1 MCTVVA
7 ALLVL
12 TAAHAASGDSG
23 TVKGTISAAA
33 GPVADAVVMID
44 TPSAPPPAGAPHA
57 VVTQRDMKFTPHVL
71 AFVAGTTVDFPNQ
84 DPLLHNVVSSSPAKR
99 FDLGMYPQ
107 GETKSVTF
115 DTPGVVELRCH
126 AHPEMSAFVIVHSSP
141 YAAVT
146 DKRGVYTIT
155 GVPAGSYPVRIW
167 HETLAP
173 RATTVT
179 VRAGGVQP
187 LDARLERR
195 R

>member
-1 MCTVVA
+1 MIRALISLLLLA
-7 ALLVL
+7 ATARG
-12 TAAHAASGDSG
+12 TAAETG
-23 TVKGTISAAA
+23 TVKGTISAAS
-33 GPVADAVVMID
+33 GPLADAVVMID
-44 TPSAPPPAGAPHA
+44 TPSAPAAAGAPHA
-57 VVTQRDMKFTPHVL
+57 VVAQRDMKFMPHVL
-71 AFVAGTTVDFPNQ
+71 AVVAGTTVDFPNQ

-126 AHPEMSAFVIVHSSP
+126 AHPEMSGFVIVHSSP

-146 DKRGVYTIT
+146 DGHGAYTIT
-155 GVPAGSYPVRIW
+155 GVPAGSYPLRIW

-195 R
+195 

>member
-1 MCTVVA
+1 MTRA
-7 ALLVL
+7 AIILLL
-12 TAAHAASGDSG
+12 LATTAGGASVETG
-23 TVKGTISAAA
+23 TVKGTISAAS

-44 TPSAPPPAGAPHA
+44 TPGAPAAAGAPHA
-57 VVTQRDMKFTPHVL
+57 VVTQRDMKFVPHVL
-71 AFVAGTTVDFPNQ
+71 TVAAGTTVDFPNR

-115 DTPGVVELRCH
+115 DAPGVVELRCN
-126 AHPEMSAFVIVHSSP
+126 AHPEMSGFVVVHSSP
-141 YAAVT
+141 HAAVT
-146 DKRGVYTIT
+146 DARGVYTIT
-155 GVPAGSYPVRIW
+155 GVPAGSHPVRIW

-173 RATTVT
+173 RAMTVT

-195 R
+195 

>member
-1 MCTVVA
+1 MIRAVIS
-7 ALLVL
+7 LLL
-12 TAAHAASGDSG
+12 LATTAGGTAAETG

-44 TPSAPPPAGAPHA
+44 TPSAPAAAGAPHA
-57 VVTQRDMKFTPHVL
+57 VVTQRDMKFIPHVV
-71 AFVAGTTVDFPNQ
+71 AVVAGTTVDFPNQ
-84 DPLLHNVVSSSPAKR
+84 DTLLHNVVSSSPAKR

-115 DTPGVVELRCH
+115 DTPGVVELRCN

-146 DKRGVYTIT
+146 DGRGFYTIS
-155 GVPAGSYPVRIW
+155 GVPTGSYPVRIW

-195 R
+195 